1 VPELPETET
10 IARDLDREIRGR
22 GITGVVVEKSDVLRG
37 ATPAELA
44 IRVIGRR
51 VERAWRR
58 AKLVVLD
65 LEPAELRPE
74 VRSAAEMVEMRNS
87 DRRRGAPEGGAI
99 TALSESAP
107 GDRIVVQ
114 PRFTGALL
122 LSRGPLPDAEAPYST
137 LHFVLDDGRDLHYR
151 DIRRLG
157 TVTVMSPDQFA
168 DYSAKLGIEP
178 LDPAFT
184 DSHLSGILRGSK
196 QAVKKVLMDQ
206 RVVVGIGNIYANEA
220 CWRAGI
226 DPSRSARTVGPDEA
240 ATLREAIVGVL
251 TELIA
256 ARGTSFRDYRDASGG
271 RGDFERSLAVY
282 GRGGEPCLRCGAR
295 LVETHVIDG
304 RTTVLCAGCQR

>member
-22 GITGVVVEKSDVLRG
+22 VITGVVVERSDVLRG

-65 LEPAELRPE
+65 LH
-74 VRSAAEMVEMRNS
+74 S
-87 DRRRGAPEGGAI
+87 
-99 TALSESAP
+99 

-157 TVTVMSPDQFA
+157 TVTIMSPGQFA

-226 DPSRSARTVGPDEA
+226 DPSRSARTVAPDEA
-240 ATLREAIVGVL
+240 AALREAVVDVL
-251 TELIA
+251 TESIA

-282 GRGGEPCLRCGAR
+282 GRGGQPCLRCGAR

-304 RTTVLCAGCQR
+304 RTTVLCAGCQK